1 MKATHK
7 FINWL
12 LLLGIILVH
21 KASFAQDNFNL
32 PHNEQRPYYQL
43 KEYPR
48 GYDKDSMLLA
58 LDVLLNKPKQTWNN
72 TDSLDYLFTLIAI
85 EDYDKALDNFN
96 KFRRVNPRNVDEF
109 HLIQFMFSYK
119 RMFDKAFFWLER
131 EKREFP
137 DAKDIIDLRIRLHKV
152 EEMIVNRKW
161 SDEDSV
167 MFSILYDEQWKNIKK
182 GSEQYLS
189 MTIPLIQ
196 NLNMALRDET
206 KFEFSSNRAL
216 AIAFYEFGVFLEK
229 HLSTTDAFIA
239 LSIARYYDKF
249 NAKITEKYREV
260 RSLMNKRN
268 LIFPSMREL
277 FPKQNKGIFNINNIK
292 KRRQA
297 EQDSIIQS
305 TQEPIGLQ
313 IDPNEKPSLLSGK
326 LASLIIIFGLIVI
339 LFFVAFFV
347 RTKTN

>member
-1 MKATHK
+1 MKV
-7 FINWL
+7 INRRVSL
-12 LLLGIILVH
+12 FVIVAVTLISKSL
-21 KASFAQDNFNL
+21 FAQDNYNL

-58 LDVLLNKPKQTWNN
+58 LDILLNKPAKAWSN

-85 EDYDKALDNFN
+85 EEFDSAFENFKAF
-96 KFRRVNPRNVDEF
+96 KRVNPRNIDEF

-119 RMFDKAFFWLER
+119 RMFDKAFQWLDR

-137 DAKDIIDLRIRLHKV
+137 ESKAIIDMRIRLHAV
-152 EEMIVNRKW
+152 EEMIVKGTW
-161 SDEDSV
+161 HDEDSI
-167 MFSILYDEQWKNIKK
+167 MFPILQDAKWDKIKK
-182 GSEQYLS
+182 GSENYMLT
-189 MTIPLIQ
+189 TIPLII
-196 NLNMALRDET
+196 NMDIALRDET
-206 KFEFSSNRAL
+206 KFEFNSNRAL
-216 AIAFYEFGVFLEK
+216 ATAFYEYGIFLEK

-249 NAKITEKYREV
+249 NARITEKYREV
-260 RSLMNKRN
+260 RSLMNKRK

-305 TQEPIGLQ
+305 TQQPIGLQ
-313 IDPNEKPSLLSGK
+313 VDPNEKPSVLNDK
-326 LASLIIIFGLIVI
+326 VASLVIIFGLVI
-339 LFFVAFFV
+339 LLISVVIFI
-347 RTKTN
+347 RTKK